1 MRIALLLF
9 FLGFSITGWTQSVKG
24 VVTDASGKPLAFA
37 SVYWVDKSAGV
48 QTDTNGFFSLA
59 ADFSGQKLLV
69 VRYLGF
75 ENDTIPANPGDRLSV
90 AMTPVTILEV
100 QVKGE
105 RNDSYIDGL
114 EAAKVEV
121 ITTGELRKAACCDL
135 AGCFNTTGTV
145 QPTTTNVLTNAKELR
160 ILGLAGVYNQILFDG
175 LPLLRGLHYTYG
187 VSAIPGPLVGNI
199 YVSKGSNSVL
209 QGFSSISGQIN
220 VLPKNPS
227 ETDALLLNAYVNSF
241 GESQYN
247 AVIAH
252 PIGERQEWHNLLSVH
267 MVQPAADRD
276 KDEDTFLDLPKLQRY
291 HIFDKLTYR
300 DPASWGWFSEIG
312 VGLLWEERVGG
323 QVGYDP
329 ARDAGSSDSYG
340 QQVRMVQP
348 TVYQKSGYRFSDDR
362 AITIQTALSAQDQ
375 DAWYGETRY
384 LAQQWIGY
392 ANLQLEQNWGN
403 HALKTGLSYRY
414 YDLIEHI
421 SFSNNPLNKSFAGRY
436 QQREHIPG
444 VFAENTF
451 RWWDDR
457 ITWIVGMRYDWH
469 DQYGGQ
475 FAPRSLLKLDF
486 SSTTSLRATAGYGW
500 RTVNIFPENNNLLF
514 TQRDVQFLEP
524 LRPEQSL
531 TLGLNLMQRIIHDKV
546 SGYVSADVF
555 QTRFNNQVFPDY
567 HTDPMQALIYNFS
580 GISLS
585 RGMQVDVNTTWADV
599 LTVKSTYSFLDVY
612 QEREKGREYLPF
624 VPRHKVLTSVSYQ
637 PASERWQFD
646 VNHHWYGEQVV
657 PPLTALAAD
666 VSAPDAP
673 QSFSTWNLQFTYS
686 WNKWEVYG
694 GVENLFDFRQ
704 ERPFVSWED
713 PFSPYFDITSA
724 WGPTRGRELYLGI
737 RFVIPEWGKS
747 DS

>member
-1 MRIALLLF
+1 MRIAFLLLF
-9 FLGFSITGWTQSVKG
+9 LPLAFPGWTQSVSG
-24 VVTDASGKPLAFA
+24 TVTDTEGKPLAFA
-37 SVYWVDKSAGV
+37 SVYWVDKSDGIP
-48 QTDTNGFFSLA
+48 TDTNGYFSLKA
-59 ADFSGQKLLV
+59 SHTGQKALV
-69 VRYLGF
+69 VQYLGF
-75 ENDTIPANPGDRLSV
+75 ENDTIMVRPGDRLII
-90 AMTPVTILEV
+90 ALTPITILEV

-114 EAAKVEV
+114 SAAKVEV

-160 ILGLAGVYNQILFDG
+160 ILGLGGVYNQILFDG
-175 LPLLRGLHYTYG
+175 LPLIRGLHYTYG

-199 YVSKGSNSVL
+199 FVAKGANSVL

-220 VLPKNPS
+220 VLPKDPR
-227 ETDALLLNAYVNSF
+227 EADALLLNAYVNSF

-252 PIGERQEWHNLLSVH
+252 PLGERQEWHNLLSVH

-291 HIFDKLTYR
+291 HVFDKLTYR
-300 DPASWGWFSEIG
+300 DANSWGWHHELG
-312 VGLLWEERVGG
+312 VGFLWENRIGG
-323 QVGYDP
+323 QVGYD
-329 ARDAGSSDSYG
+329 ADRNAGSSEVYG
-340 QQVRMVQP
+340 QQVQMVQP
-348 TVYQKSGYRFSDDR
+348 TLYQKSGYRFSDDR
-362 AITIQTALSAQDQ
+362 AITLHTALTAQDQ
-375 DAWYGETRY
+375 DTWYGETRY

-392 ANLQLEQNWGN
+392 ANLQLEQNWDN

-414 YDLIEHI
+414 YDLTEYI
-421 SFSNNPLNKSFAGRY
+421 SFSNNPIQKSFAGRY

-469 DQYGGQ
+469 DQFGGQ
-475 FAPRSLLKLDF
+475 FSPRSLLKLDF
-486 SSTTSLRATAGYGW
+486 SSSTSLRATAGYGW

-524 LRPEQSL
+524 LQPEESF
-531 TLGLNLMQRIIHDKV
+531 TIGLNLMQRIIHDKV
-546 SGYVSADVF
+546 TGYASVDVF
-555 QTRFNNQVFPDY
+555 QTRFTNQVFPDY
-567 HTDPMQALIYNFS
+567 QTDPTQALIYNFG

-585 RGMQVDVNTTWADV
+585 RGIQLDVNTTWAEV
-599 LTVKSTYSFLDVY
+599 VTIKSTYSFLDVY
-612 QEREKGREYLPF
+612 QERENGRSYLPF
-624 VPRHKVLTSVSYQ
+624 VPRHKVLSSISYQ
-637 PASERWQFD
+637 PSSDRWQFD
-646 VNHHWYGEQVV
+646 VNHHWYAAQEV
-657 PPLTALAAD
+657 PPLIALPED
-666 VSAPDAP
+666 ISRPDAP
-673 QSFSTWNLQFTYS
+673 QSFATWNMQFTYN
-686 WNKWEVYG
+686 WPTWEIYV

-724 WGPTRGRELYLGI
+724 WGPTRGQELYLGV
-737 RFVIPEWGKS
+737 RFVLSEWQKTQR
-747 DS
+747 